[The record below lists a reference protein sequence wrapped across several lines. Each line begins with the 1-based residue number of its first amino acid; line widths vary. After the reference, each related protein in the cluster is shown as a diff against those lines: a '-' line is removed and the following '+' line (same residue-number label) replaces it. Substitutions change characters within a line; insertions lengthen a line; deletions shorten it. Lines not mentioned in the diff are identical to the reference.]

1 MRLAQAKIFA
11 MNTTDTGTFTVMDES
26 GQTREVLETTT
37 YAHLGGQL
45 QPFTTY
51 RFVDGGVL
59 HQRSESVFACESTG
73 ALWKRA

>member
-1 MRLAQAKIFA
+1 METR
-11 MNTTDTGTFTVMDES
+11 TTDTGTFTAINQDGES
-26 GQTREVLETTT
+26 RAVLETTT
-37 YAHLGGQL
+37 YADLGGQL

-73 ALWKRA
+73 ALWRKT

>member
-1 MRLAQAKIFA
+1 MATR
-11 MNTTDTGTFTVMDES
+11 TTDTGTFTAINES
-26 GQTREVLETTT
+26 GESRDVLETTT
-37 YAHLGGQL
+37 FADLGGQL
-45 QPFTTY
+45 QPFTSY